1 MAYTPEQLERMKRS
15 LGITNELVEKRR
27 EEIKKITNEI
37 EDDCVYVYKESANSG
52 YQFGCKDDAP
62 RRANTLRELAEKCVE
77 EYYGPD
83 VKSRDFAN
91 CISPTHLLTDHL
103 TKLADDEWD
112 DFLRYFDEFARRI

>member
-37 EDDCVYVYKESANSG
+37 EDDCVYVYKESANSV
-52 YQFGCKDDAP
+52 
-62 RRANTLRELAEKCVE
+62 LAEKCVE